1 MPIFAVHISNGV
13 LQPAWMVG
21 GFVAL
26 ALAVGFSLRKI
37 DDREIPRL
45 GVLTAA
51 FFVASSLTLPLFGT
65 SVHFLLNGLVGVVA
79 RMRSALVVVV
89 GLTLQTLLLSHGG
102 LTALGINF
110 VVLAFPA
117 LLGGLAF
124 PPLARRLP
132 PFSAGLLIGLG
143 TATLTVLLN
152 ATVLW
157 FGSIDTTGW
166 IAGASLLVHLPFI
179 VVEGFGVGFA
189 ARVLAK
195 AKPDWLG
202 LPIQPVRQAVEAG
215 QVNDS

>member
-1 MPIFAVHISNGV
+1 MPTFAVHISNGV
-13 LQPAWMVG
+13 LQPAWMIG
-21 GFVAL
+21 GFA
-26 ALAVGFSLRKI
+26 ALAVAVGCALRKI

-65 SVHFLLNGLVGVVA
+65 TVHFLFNGLVGVVA
-79 RMRSALVVVV
+79 RLRSALVVVV

-110 VVLAFPA
+110 VVLALPA

-124 PPLARRLP
+124 PPLARHLP

-143 TATLTVLLN
+143 TAMLTVLLN

-166 IAGASLLVHLPFI
+166 IAGASLLAHLPI
-179 VVEGFGVGFA
+179 IAVEGLGVGYA
-189 ARVLAK
+189 ARVLAR

-202 LPIQPVRQAVEAG
+202 LPIPPVRQTVESG
-215 QVNDS
+215 QAPNS